1 MELKSKSK
9 MDRIIELANEI
20 KEVEGALDLL
30 RKDLQELIE
39 DNNGGSSVKTSK
51 DRKRWNGWA
60 KRRMAKSM
68 GKYWENLTD
77 AEWDAYYADR
87 DAMPIFHTFETAGK
101 SVMEINAKALRIVR
115 NLATCEVTYRVM
127 LKNTDDTDVCFYDN
141 SNNDSYKYAQTPL
154 GLTFKLADLRSIEVI
169 KHCGKLI
176 TRYE

>member
-77 AEWDAYYADR
+77 AEWDAR
-87 DAMPIFHTFETAGK
+87 VKKMQDAR
-101 SVMEINAKALRIVR
+101 SR
-115 NLATCEVTYRVM
+115 NM
-127 LKNTDDTDVCFYDN
+127 LIRKN
-141 SNNDSYKYAQTPL
+141 KGQA
-154 GLTFKLADLRSIEVI
+154 AA
-169 KHCGKLI
+169 
-176 TRYE
+176 